1 MVVASVP
8 TRGETLPRVIV
19 TADDPEGTATHT
31 EWVSPADFETEHF
44 RHQLAERLAWAVS
57 DASEA
62 GPPHAPAPPAARSA
76 PEPEVAALEPRRWPV
91 AAL

>member
-1 MVVASVP
+1 
-8 TRGETLPRVIV
+8 LPRVIV

-62 GPPHAPAPPAARSA
+62 GPPQAPAARSA
-76 PEPEVAALEPRRWPV
+76 PEAEAAALERHRWPV

>member
-1 MVVASVP
+1 M
-8 TRGETLPRVIV
+8 PRVIV

-62 GPPHAPAPPAARSA
+62 GPPQAPTAPSARSA
-76 PEPEVAALEPRRWPV
+76 PEAEAAAVERRRWPV